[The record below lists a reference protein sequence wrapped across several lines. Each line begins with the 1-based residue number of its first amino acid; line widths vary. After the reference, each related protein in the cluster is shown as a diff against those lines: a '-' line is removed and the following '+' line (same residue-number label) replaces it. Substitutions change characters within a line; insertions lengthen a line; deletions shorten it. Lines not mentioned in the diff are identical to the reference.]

1 MKKCLCGEGK
11 VKWSRMEGC
20 CEIPENGKEVNVE
33 LFVGEQDDQTAWHEG
48 EWDSSLSIYGRY
60 LMPSAQWLE

>member
-1 MKKCLCGEGK
+1 
-11 VKWSRMEGC
+11 MEGC

-33 LFVGEQDDQTAWHEG
+33 LSVGEQDDQTAWHRG